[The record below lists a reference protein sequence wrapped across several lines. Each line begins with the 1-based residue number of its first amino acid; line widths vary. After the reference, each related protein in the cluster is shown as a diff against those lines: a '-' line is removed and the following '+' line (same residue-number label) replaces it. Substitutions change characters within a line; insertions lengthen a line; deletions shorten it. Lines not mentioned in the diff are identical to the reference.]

1 MTEWMRTWLLF
12 NVKDFKKYKKTET
25 KTSYRFKRKDVKLI
39 GSFNNKLQ
47 KSWQL
52 IRMVILSKTNK
63 NLIRTFIWNHFYMNL
78 VENLIFIL
86 PKLTKF
92 LRLSKTL
99 LKLKFWKILLQNI
112 LKRKQIM
119 ITKNKIQIIL
129 CKIILGQ

>member
-63 NLIRTFIWNHFYMNL
+63 NLIKTFIWNLFYMNL